1 MFSICYLEDFD
12 YSKASQN
19 IYSTFYVDIDGTAF
33 PDDQWADFPFAL
45 LKMWCENLISNVV
58 NIQSSEFML
67 FFMDGPYSIGCKKDQ
82 KEIVMQFIN
91 NRKDR
96 VIEHECVVSTDEL
109 INVIYKTSQRL
120 IWLVEQRYYG
130 KIRDVE
136 ELKNIIKS
144 LVK

>member
-12 YSKASQN
+12 YSKESTN

-33 PDDQWADFPFAL
+33 PDDQWTDFPFAV

-58 NIQSSEFML
+58 NIQSSEFTL
-67 FFMDGPYSIGCKKDQ
+67 FFMDGPYSIDCKKDQ
-82 KEIVMQFIN
+82 NEIVIQFIN

-120 IWLVEQRYYG
+120 IWLVEQRNYG

-136 ELKNIIKS
+136 GLKNIIKS